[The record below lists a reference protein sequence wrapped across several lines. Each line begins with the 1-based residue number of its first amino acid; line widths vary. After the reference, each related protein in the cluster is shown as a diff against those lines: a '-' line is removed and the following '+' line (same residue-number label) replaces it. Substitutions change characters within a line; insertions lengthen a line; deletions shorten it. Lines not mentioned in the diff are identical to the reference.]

1 MIKQLILNPKSVKTP
16 ILNAVVLFSLATTL
30 VWGQT
35 PPRPTAP
42 LPTTAGAPVLP
53 AAPKTGPKPYK
64 EVITDKAKTT
74 KGLFTVHKLDDKYF
88 FEIPD
93 TLFGREIMAITRIAK
108 APTGAG
114 YGGEL
119 ANQQVLRFEK
129 GPENKVFVRVVSYIN
144 VSADTLQPMYQAVKN
159 SNIEPIA
166 AAIDIKAV
174 RKDTSTVVE
183 VTDFFKGD
191 NQVVSLSPAEKQQYK
206 LSSPASDR
214 TYIQGIKSFPINT
227 EVRVVRTYIS
237 IATPTLS
244 LGAPS
249 PFPTSTTLPGAVSA
263 GAVTMEVNT
272 SMLLLPK
279 KPMQKRL
286 FDNRVGFF
294 ANRSTVYD
302 ENLAKTERETFVVRW
317 KMEPKN
323 ADDAAKQKRG
333 ELIEP
338 KKQIVFYI
346 DPATPVK
353 WRSYLISGVKDW
365 LPAFEQAGWKNAITA
380 QEWPE
385 KDSTMSLEDA
395 RYSAIRYFA
404 SDVENA
410 YGPNVHDP
418 RSGEILESHIGWY
431 HNIVGLL
438 YKWYMV
444 QAAAVDPRAR
454 TPKFKGELMGELIR
468 FVCAHEV
475 GHTLGLRHNFGSSHA
490 TPVAMLRNKN
500 YVAQYGHTTSI
511 MDYARFNYVA
521 QPEDGITDLMPRV
534 GVYDKWAIEWGYK
547 AIPEAKTADEE
558 KQTLNQWVKGHE
570 KDQKYWFGT
579 ETNFYDPRSQ
589 SEDVGANAMEA
600 SEYGIKN
607 LKRILPNLIDWT
619 KEEGEDYEKL
629 SSQYNEVMGQFR
641 RYVGHVTKNVGGIYE
656 TPKTFDQEGAIYE
669 STPRNLQKDAVAFVN
684 KQLFETPTWL
694 LDNAIL
700 GRIKPDA
707 GTESLRSM
715 QESALNGLF
724 DTNRMARILE
734 TSSRQKDAYS
744 LDELFTDVRNGVW
757 AELKT
762 KKPIDQYRRNL
773 QKSHAEKLISILNPT
788 ASAAGPSFSFP
799 GFAFAFGPS
808 ADAKKTDIMSVARG
822 HLVQLQTDIR
832 TATATT
838 TDKMSKYHL
847 QDVAERIKRALDPK

>member
-1 MIKQLILNPKSVKTP
+1 MKTP
-16 ILNAVVLFSLATTL
+16 ITNLLALFLVTSTIGLAQTVPKPTT
-30 VWGQT
+30 T
-35 PPRPTAP
+35 PPPTASP
-42 LPTTAGAPVLP
+42 SPTMPSL
-53 AAPKTGPKPYK
+53 PKTGPKPYK

-74 KGLFTVHKLDDKYF
+74 RGLFTVHKLEDKYF

-93 TLFGREIMAITRIAK
+93 SLMGREIMAVTRIAK

-166 AAIDIKAV
+166 AAMDIKAI

-183 VTDFFKGD
+183 VTEFFKGD

-206 LSSPASDR
+206 LNMPASDR
-214 TYIQGIKSFPINT
+214 TYIQSIKSFPINT
-227 EVRVVRTYIS
+227 EVRVVRTYSS
-237 IATPTLS
+237 IATPSFGPAL
-244 LGAPS
+244 PS
-249 PFPTSTTLPGAVSA
+249 PFPSPVTLPAAVSA

-279 KPMQKRL
+279 KPMQKRF

-317 KMEPKN
+317 RMEPKN
-323 ADDAAKQKRG
+323 AEDAAKQKRG

-380 QEWPE
+380 QEWPD

-410 YGPNVHDP
+410 YGPNIHDP

-438 YKWYMV
+438 YKWYMI

-454 TPKFKGELMGELIR
+454 TPKFKAELMGELIR

-490 TPVAMLRNKN
+490 TPVAKLRDKT
-500 YVAQYGHTTSI
+500 YVAQFGHTTSI

-547 AIPEAKTADEE
+547 AIPEAKTTDEE
-558 KQTLNQWVKGHE
+558 KLTLNQWVKGHE

-589 SEDVGANAMEA
+589 SEDVGENAMEA
-600 SEYGIKN
+600 SEYGIRN
-607 LKRILPNLIDWT
+607 LKRILPNLAEWT
-619 KEEGEDYEKL
+619 REEGEDYEKL
-629 SSQYNEVMGQFR
+629 SSQYSELMGQFR
-641 RYVGHVTKNVGGIYE
+641 RYMGHVTKNVGGIYE
-656 TPKTFDQEGAIYE
+656 TPKTFDQDGAIYAP
-669 STPRNLQKDAVAFVN
+669 TPRNLQKEAVAFVN

-694 LDNAIL
+694 LDNGIL
-700 GRIKPDA
+700 ARIKPDA
-707 GTESLRSM
+707 GTESLRTM
-715 QESALNGLF
+715 QESTLNSLLE
-724 DTNRMARILE
+724 TTRMARILE
-734 TSSRQKDAYS
+734 TTSLQKDAYN
-744 LDELFTDVRNGVW
+744 LDELFTDLRTGIW
-757 AELKT
+757 KELKT

-773 QKSHAEKLISILNPT
+773 QKSHAEKLMAIINPT
-788 ASAAGPSFSFP
+788 AVSGLPTLSFP
-799 GFAFAFGPS
+799 GFTFAFGPS

-822 HLVQLQTDIR
+822 HLAQLQSDIR
-832 TATATT
+832 SALPGT
-838 TDKMSKYHL
+838 TDKMTKYHL
-847 QDVAERIKRALDPK
+847 QDVSERIKRALDPK